1 MWARSRLKHFVSSL
15 PHIPGA
21 LVENMK
27 AIEQKILGQS
37 RHGATGFISTE
48 SFEMNTFLRSLVE
61 EQGKTALY

>member
-15 PHIPGA
+15 PHIRA